1 MSQLLELSYC
11 CYCSSFWQN
20 QGLLPDASKNAH
32 TRNKVTVQHGQEMLP
47 ESIVPKFL
55 ASEAMWARELN
66 LPSTSGPR
74 RDAPGPDTAGD
85 VTNGTRR
92 VESPSPRPPLQP
104 APAGRTS
111 GPRPRAA
118 RERSPLPEAAAAFS
132 SLWPRPEQGAEEWG
146 PRREPHPRWD

>member
-1 MSQLLELSYC
+1 MLLLLELSYC

-74 RDAPGPDTAGD
+74 SDAPGPDTAGD

-118 RERSPLPEAAAAFS
+118 RERSPLPEVAAAF
-132 SLWPRPEQGAEEWG
+132 RFAVVEARAGCGRVG
-146 PRREPHPRWD
+146 PAP